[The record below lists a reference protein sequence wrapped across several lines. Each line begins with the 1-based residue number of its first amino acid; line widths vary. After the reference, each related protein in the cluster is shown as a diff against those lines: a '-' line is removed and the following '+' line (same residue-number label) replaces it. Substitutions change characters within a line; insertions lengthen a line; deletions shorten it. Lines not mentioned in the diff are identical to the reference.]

1 MTGAPEGKA
10 MTEPADADGLM
21 APYRALEEH
30 LPQRTKRV
38 LETLLRL
45 HRANESLC
53 LSFDAI
59 ATAAGVPRGTAVGA
73 IEKLADLG
81 VVTIHSR
88 RYRRGRRGPD
98 CNTYEINPP
107 PLSGPPKRKRSVE
120 RAAAAIAENPAR
132 SNCAIAA
139 TIGVSRSTVAEARK
153 AAGAKTI
160 ERIGRD
166 GRLYS
171 AARWCLRP

>member
-1 MTGAPEGKA
+1 MTANV
-10 MTEPADADGLM
+10 LM
-21 APYRALEEH
+21 APYRGIEEH
-30 LPQRTKRV
+30 LPQQTRRV

-45 HRANESLC
+45 HRAIEGLC

-59 ATAAGVPRGTAVGA
+59 ATAAGVPRGTAVDA
-73 IEKLADLG
+73 IENLADLG
-81 VVTIHSR
+81 IITIHGR

-107 PLSGPPKRKRSVE
+107 PFSPPKSQRERALE

-139 TIGVSRSTVAEARK
+139 AIGVSRSTAAEARK
-153 AAGAKTI
+153 AAGGEAPI
-160 ERIGRD
+160 ERVGRD

-171 AARWCLRP
+171 SARWCLRA

>member
-1 MTGAPEGKA
+1 
-10 MTEPADADGLM
+10 M

-81 VVTIHSR
+81 VVTIHIGGTGAAAAAPTATPTKSTR
-88 RYRRGRRGPD
+88 RPYRA
-98 CNTYEINPP
+98 
-107 PLSGPPKRKRSVE
+107 PKRKRSVE

-132 SNCAIAA
+132 SNCAIAGRRGPQSSWRKYHRA
-139 TIGVSRSTVAEARK
+139 DRERWQAVLRGEVVSTAVTPHRAPWLS
-153 AAGAKTI
+153 
-160 ERIGRD
+160 
-166 GRLYS
+166 
-171 AARWCLRP
+171 